1 MLKRILIALAGTP
14 YTETAIRMAVELAQ
28 RHNASLTGV
37 TVVDI
42 NRLRN
47 VGPVPVGGGEEAR
60 QLREKRLELTRER
73 VEEALERFDTA
84 CRAAQVEHQVLHEER
99 QEPYDYMVSQ
109 ARYHDLVVMGLRGLF
124 DYGVTDHDPDPSL
137 NLIHLIQG
145 GVRPILAV
153 TPKYRP
159 PKRVWIAYSGS
170 MASATAMRQF
180 VQFHWDS
187 KLEIGLAMFGDD
199 PQRGKRLLHHAAKY
213 CRAHGLSPET
223 MYFAEPPKKRL
234 LAEAAAWQADLIVM
248 GNCGKSVLMSR
259 LLGDTM
265 LNTARNT
272 EIPLFL
278 SQ

>member
-14 YTETAIRMAVELAQ
+14 CTEPAIRMAVKLAQ
-28 RHNASLTGV
+28 RYNASLTGV

-60 QLREKRLELTRER
+60 QLREQRLALTRER
-73 VEEALERFDTA
+73 VEEVLEHFDMA
-84 CRAAQVEHQVLHEER
+84 CRDAQVEHLVLREER

-124 DYGVTDHDPDPSL
+124 EYGVADSESDSSL
-137 NLIHLIQG
+137 NLIQLLQG

-153 TPKYRP
+153 TPEYRP
-159 PKRVWIAYSGS
+159 PNRVWIAYSGS
-170 MASATAMRQF
+170 MASATSMRQF
-180 VQFHWDS
+180 VQLLGDG
-187 KLEIGLAMFGDD
+187 KPEIGLAMFGDD
-199 PQRGKRLLHHAAKY
+199 PQRGKRLLHHAEKY
-213 CRAHGLSPET
+213 CRAHGLLPET
-223 MYFAEPPKKRL
+223 MYFAESPKKRL
-234 LAEAAAWQADLIVM
+234 LAEAVAWHADLIVM

-265 LNTARNT
+265 LGTTRNT